1 MRISKKIGL
10 SFFITFLLV
19 ILLGSVSIYT
29 LRHIYRGL
37 GQVFVKDL
45 PASRSTYEIA
55 ISMEDVLSELNNFL
69 ITGNENFK
77 ISYEDSYEKMQAK
90 ISDLGRFIS
99 KEEERVL
106 FEDAGNFAGDIN
118 GLATDI
124 FEKKNKIKGLF
135 KDITATGSEYIKK
148 LDRLFDFEEKKMQG
162 EKDFLLIQAQHIPA
176 SLLIMEARSRFSNL
190 IDELAG
196 YAMENKDSISILH
209 LSDLEALKDPIADY
223 KNYYGYSISDSERT
237 LATELIDLSRE
248 ITSTAI
254 SIMDLKKE
262 IDSSIDTL
270 FIKESSF
277 TDALDNI
284 IAIKKSGISSKLG
297 IGATLTEDI
306 PAIHNISKLEKDI
319 AESWW
324 ASGRYMLTD
333 SEVYKELYYQLR
345 KDIDKEIKDYG
356 RHTRLR
362 GTEKFLHDIVEVDKN
377 ISVAIDL
384 NMETF
389 EKKKMLFSELIS
401 TEAGIE
407 KKIEEILRHK
417 DSLIKEAKNPQDV
430 MDNLIPARWV
440 LMRLKG
446 EISNSSRA
454 AVNYLNEQEAQ
465 YKDIYSGLYF
475 DMKKYVNTYRN
486 LSTGDKDLAFAKEIE
501 EDLDR
506 FNTNVLDII
515 DSHDKIVKDTGWTLV
530 KLQDDLKDRLA
541 KAVEVEIDQIEDNK
555 EGLTKRIATI
565 NILIFFIIGV
575 VAFIAVFVIFYTIRS
590 ITNPIQ
596 KLYDG
601 AEIIG
606 GGNLDYRLDIKT
618 GDEIQDLAEGFNTM
632 AGELKELYTN
642 LENKVKE
649 RTAQLA
655 EANQT
660 LVFKKDELEKINL
673 KLKELDRMKSD
684 FVANVVHELR
694 TPLTI
699 IKGNIDTIEKG
710 YAGKVLPKQKEILGD
725 VFRVSNRLA
734 RLVNDLLDLSKIESG
749 KMKLDIEDVDIIE
762 VAKEATKGF
771 ERLASD
777 KKVGLKREFPSRAL
791 IIKADRDK
799 LTQVFINLMGNAL
812 KFTDKG
818 DVVVK
823 IIELQD
829 EVQVELQD
837 TGPGMTKEQVE
848 KIFDKFVR
856 VVAEK
861 KEGTG
866 LGLPIAKDIIRL
878 HKGRIRVESEPGKGS
893 TFIFNLPKK

>member
-55 ISMEDVLSELNNFL
+55 ISMEEVLSELNNFL

-77 ISYEDSYEKMQAK
+77 ISYEDSYKK
-90 ISDLGRFIS
+90 IQTEILDLERFIS
-99 KEEERVL
+99 REEEKVL
-106 FEDAGNFAGDIN
+106 FDEAKRLAAEIN
-118 GLATDI
+118 GLALSL

-135 KDITATGSEYIKK
+135 KDITATGGEYTKR
-148 LDRLFDFEEKKMQG
+148 LDRLFDFEENKMQG

-190 IDELAG
+190 INELAG
-196 YAMENKDSISILH
+196 YAMEREEGTSILG
-209 LSDLEALKDPIADY
+209 LSDLEALKESIMDY

-237 LATELIDLSRE
+237 LATELIDLSEE
-248 ITSTAI
+248 IALIAI

-262 IDSSIDTL
+262 TGASIDAL
-270 FIKESSF
+270 LIKERNF
-277 TDALDNI
+277 ADTLDNI

-319 AESWW
+319 AKSWW
-324 ASGRYMLTD
+324 ASGRYMLTG

-362 GTEKFLHDIVEVDKN
+362 GTEKFLDDIVEVDED

-401 TEAGIE
+401 IESDIE
-407 KKIEEILRHK
+407 KKIEETLRYK
-417 DSLIKEAKNPQDV
+417 DSLIKEAKNPQGV
-430 MDNLIPARWV
+430 LDNLIPARWV

-446 EISNSSRA
+446 EISNSLRA

-475 DMKKYVNTYRN
+475 DMKKYVNRYRN
-486 LSTGDKDLAFAKEIE
+486 LSTGNRDLAFAKEME
-501 EDLDR
+501 EGLDR
-506 FNTNVLDII
+506 FNTNALDII
-515 DSHDKIVKDTGWTLV
+515 DSHDRIVKDTGWTLV

-541 KAVEVEIDQIEDNK
+541 KAVEAEIGQIEDNK
-555 EGLTKRIATI
+555 EGLTKRITTI

-575 VAFIAVFVIFYTIRS
+575 VAFIALFVIFYTKRS

-632 AGELKELYTN
+632 AGELKGLYTN

-762 VAKEATKGF
+762 VAKEVTEGF
-771 ERLASD
+771 ERLAVD
-777 KKVGLKREFPSRAL
+777 KKVGLKKDLPSRAV

-799 LTQVFINLMGNAL
+799 LTQVFVNLMGNAL

-818 DVVVK
+818 DVAVK

-829 EVQVELQD
+829 EVQVEVQD
-837 TGPGMTKEQVE
+837 TGPGMTKEEVE

-866 LGLPIAKDIIRL
+866 LGLPIAKDIIGL

>member
-55 ISMEDVLSELNNFL
+55 ISIEEVLSELNNFL

-77 ISYEDSYEKMQAK
+77 ISYEDSYKKMQAE
-90 ISDLGRFIS
+90 ILDLGRFIS
-99 KEEERVL
+99 REEERVL
-106 FEDAGNFAGDIN
+106 FEEAGRLAGDIN

-124 FEKKNKIKGLF
+124 FEKENKIKGLF
-135 KDITATGSEYIKK
+135 KDITAAGSEYTKK

-176 SLLIMEARSRFSNL
+176 SLLIMKARSRFSNL

-196 YAMENKDSISILH
+196 YVMESKDSIFTLR
-209 LSDLEALKDPIADY
+209 LSDLEALKEPITEY
-223 KNYYGYSISDSERT
+223 KNYYGYAISNSERT
-237 LATELIDLSRE
+237 LATELIDLSEE
-248 ITSTAI
+248 ITSIAI

-262 IDSSIDTL
+262 TGASVDAL
-270 FIKESSF
+270 LIKERSF

-324 ASGRYMLTD
+324 ASGKYILTG

-345 KDIDKEIKDYG
+345 KNIDKELKDYG

-362 GTEKFLHDIVEVDKN
+362 GTEKFLDDIVEVDED

-389 EKKKMLFSELIS
+389 EKKRMLFSELIS
-401 TEAGIE
+401 TEAEIE
-407 KKIEEILRHK
+407 KKIEEALRDK
-417 DSLIKEAKNPQDV
+417 DSLIKEAKNPQDAL
-430 MDNLIPARWV
+430 DNLIPARWV

-454 AVNYLNEQEAQ
+454 AVNYLNEHEAL
-465 YKDIYSGLYF
+465 YKDMYSGLYF
-475 DMKKYVNTYRN
+475 DMKKYVNRYRN
-486 LSTGDKDLAFAKEIE
+486 LSTENKDLVFVKEIE
-501 EDLDR
+501 EGLDR

-515 DSHDKIVKDTGWTLV
+515 DSHDRIIKDTGWTLV

-541 KAVEVEIDQIEDNK
+541 KAVEAEIGQIEDNK
-555 EGLTKRIATI
+555 EDLTKRITTI

-575 VAFIAVFVIFYTIRS
+575 VAFIAVFVIFYTTRS

-632 AGELKELYTN
+632 AGELKGLYTN

-777 KKVGLKREFPSRAL
+777 KKVGLKKEFPSRTV

-799 LTQVFINLMGNAL
+799 ITQVFINLMGNAL

-829 EVQVELQD
+829 EVQVEVQD

-866 LGLPIAKDIIRL
+866 LGLPIAKDIIEL

-893 TFIFNLPKK
+893 TFIFNMPRK

>member
-55 ISMEDVLSELNNFL
+55 ISIEEVLSELNNFL

-77 ISYEDSYEKMQAK
+77 ISYEDSYKKMQAE
-90 ISDLGRFIS
+90 ILDLGRFIS
-99 KEEERVL
+99 REEERVL
-106 FEDAGNFAGDIN
+106 FEEAGRLAGDIN

-124 FEKKNKIKGLF
+124 FEKENKIKGLF
-135 KDITATGSEYIKK
+135 KDITAAGSEYTKK

-176 SLLIMEARSRFSNL
+176 SLLIMKARSRFSNL

-196 YAMENKDSISILH
+196 YVMESKDSIFTLR
-209 LSDLEALKDPIADY
+209 LSDLEALKEPITEY
-223 KNYYGYSISDSERT
+223 KNYYGYAISNSERT
-237 LATELIDLSRE
+237 LATELIDLSEE
-248 ITSTAI
+248 ITSIAI

-262 IDSSIDTL
+262 TGASVDAL
-270 FIKESSF
+270 LIKERSF

-324 ASGRYMLTD
+324 ASGKYILTG

-345 KDIDKEIKDYG
+345 KNIDKELKDYG

-362 GTEKFLHDIVEVDKN
+362 GTEKFLDDIVEVDED

-389 EKKKMLFSELIS
+389 EKKRMLFSELIS
-401 TEAGIE
+401 TEAEIE
-407 KKIEEILRHK
+407 KKIEEALRDK
-417 DSLIKEAKNPQDV
+417 DSLIKEAKNPQDAL
-430 MDNLIPARWV
+430 DNLIPARWV

-454 AVNYLNEQEAQ
+454 AVNYLNEHEAL
-465 YKDIYSGLYF
+465 YKDMYSGLYF
-475 DMKKYVNTYRN
+475 DMKKYVNRYRN
-486 LSTGDKDLAFAKEIE
+486 LSTENKDLVFVKEIE
-501 EDLDR
+501 EGLDR

-515 DSHDKIVKDTGWTLV
+515 DSHDRIIKDTGWTLV

-541 KAVEVEIDQIEDNK
+541 KAVEAEIGQIEDNK
-555 EGLTKRIATI
+555 EDLTKRITTI

-575 VAFIAVFVIFYTIRS
+575 VAFIAVFVIFYTTRS

-649 RTAQLA
+649 RTVQLA

-777 KKVGLKREFPSRAL
+777 KKVGLKKEFPSRTV

-799 LTQVFINLMGNAL
+799 ITQVFINLMGNAL

-829 EVQVELQD
+829 EVQVEVQD

-866 LGLPIAKDIIRL
+866 LGLPIAKDIIEL

-893 TFIFNLPKK
+893 TFIFNMPRK

>member
-19 ILLGSVSIYT
+19 ILLGSVSIYS

-37 GQVFVKDL
+37 GQVFAKDL
-45 PASRSTYEIA
+45 PASRFTYEIA
-55 ISMEDVLSELNNFL
+55 ISMEEALSELNNFL

-77 ISYEDSYEKMQAK
+77 ISYEDSYKKIHAE

-99 KEEERVL
+99 REEEKVL
-106 FEDAGNFAGDIN
+106 FDEAGIFVDDIN
-118 GLATDI
+118 SLTAGI
-124 FEKKNKIKGLF
+124 FEKKNKIKKLF
-135 KDITATGSEYIKK
+135 KDITATGSEYTKK
-148 LDRLFDFEEKKMQG
+148 LDKLFDFEEKKMQG

-190 IDELAG
+190 IDGLSG
-196 YAMENKDSISILH
+196 YAMESEDDVSVLR
-209 LSDLEALKDPIADY
+209 LSDSEALKDSITEY
-223 KNYYGYSISDSERT
+223 KNYYGYAISDSERI
-237 LATELIDLSRE
+237 LATELIDLSEE
-248 ITSTAI
+248 IASIAI

-262 IDSSIDTL
+262 TGASVDAL
-270 FIKESSF
+270 LIKERSF
-277 TDALDNI
+277 TDTLDNI
-284 IAIKKSGISSKLG
+284 IDIKKSGISSKLG

-324 ASGRYMLTD
+324 ASGKYMLTG

-345 KDIDKEIKDYG
+345 KNIDKELKDYG

-362 GTEKFLHDIVEVDKN
+362 GTEKFLDDIVEVDKD

-389 EKKKMLFSELIS
+389 EKKRMLFSELIS
-401 TEAGIE
+401 TEAEIE
-407 KKIEEILRHK
+407 KKIEETLRYK

-430 MDNLIPARWV
+430 LDNLIPARWV

-454 AVNYLNEQEAQ
+454 AVNYLNEHETL
-465 YKDIYSGLYF
+465 YKDMYSGLYF
-475 DMKKYVNTYRN
+475 DMKKYVNRYRN
-486 LSTGDKDLAFAKEIE
+486 LSTENKDLMFVKEIE
-501 EDLDR
+501 EGLDR

-515 DSHDKIVKDTGWTLV
+515 DSHDKIIKDTGWTLV
-530 KLQDDLKDRLA
+530 KLQDDLKDRLT
-541 KAVEVEIDQIEDNK
+541 KAVEAEIGQIEDNK
-555 EGLTKRIATI
+555 EDLTKRITTI

-575 VAFIAVFVIFYTIRS
+575 VAFIAVFVIFYTTRS

-606 GGNLDYRLDIKT
+606 GGNLDYRLNIKT

-749 KMKLDIEDVDIIE
+749 KMKLGIEDVDIIE

-777 KKVGLKREFPSRAL
+777 KKVGLKKEFPSRTV

-799 LTQVFINLMGNAL
+799 ITQVFINLMGNAL

-829 EVQVELQD
+829 EVQVEVQD
-837 TGPGMTKEQVE
+837 TGPGMTREQVE

-866 LGLPIAKDIIRL
+866 LGLPIAKDIIKL